1 MTDKD
6 KRVDKRLP
14 GGSTVQRIG
23 TNPSDTVVYSA
34 PSPAL
39 GSTPTYVIGR
49 DEAAAAGLYDDA
61 GVPEVVRGS
70 NQVYVGRE
78 TDFGRAY
85 TDYISGRGRY
95 ANPVMQ
101 DADEVKLNW
110 LNIQSNPAAMENLRQ
125 IYNIRYR
132 KEADYQPS
140 PYQLQGMYD
149 SAVNDAATAAAN
161 DENVTVSDILRTY
174 GTYDI
179 YGDPYAGSGGGGG
192 ASGPTEFVTHANE
205 DDVRLLANGL
215 AEEMIGRSITDDEFK
230 RMYKRVRK
238 AEREAPRVVSVNGN
252 TQVTETG
259 VTDAERADV
268 MSEILREKP
277 EWEQYQMTHGVLDA
291 MNAAMQE
298 TGVLDSGI

>member
-1 MTDKD
+1 MTDK
-6 KRVDKRLP
+6 RADKRLP

-23 TNPSDTVVYSA
+23 TKPSDTGVYTPNA
-34 PSPAL
+34 PAL
-39 GSTPTYVIGR
+39 GTTPTYVISR
-49 DEAAAAGLYDDA
+49 SDAAAAGLYEDA
-61 GVPEVVRGS
+61 PVPEVVRGS

-78 TDFGRAY
+78 SDFGRSY
-85 TDYISGRGRY
+85 TDYINGRGRY
-95 ANPVMQ
+95 SNPVMQ

-110 LNIQSNPAAMENLRQ
+110 LNIQNNPAAMENLRQ

-132 KEADYQPS
+132 KEPDYQPS

-161 DENVTVSDILRTY
+161 DQNVTVSDILRTY

-179 YGDPYAGSGGGGG
+179 YGNPYAGSGGGGG
-192 ASGPTEFVTHANE
+192 SAGPSEFVTHANE
-205 DDVRLLANGL
+205 EDVRLLANGL
-215 AEEMIGRSITDDEFK
+215 AEEMIGRTITDDEFK

-238 AEREAPRVVSVNGN
+238 AEKKAPRVVSVSGK

-259 VTDAERADV
+259 ITDAERADV
-268 MSEILREKP
+268 MAEILREKP